1 MSSGFRA
8 ALIDLWDTLAYAG
21 WGRQLA
27 GLEEQAGVPAAR
39 IQQAFVQTRPARSIG
54 TYADVEADL
63 AVVLAA
69 AGLDPSP
76 EALAQ
81 LVQMEAAFLAE
92 NARLFDDAL
101 PVLRRLRS
109 RGIRTAVVSN
119 CSHSTGPVVDRF
131 GLEDEVDAVVLSFE
145 VGVAKPDSAIY
156 LAALERLGVGAADAV
171 FVDDQDEYC
180 AGAEAVGMRA
190 LLLRRDDPGEGPI
203 EGFPTGPTSFE
214 VIRSLEEL
222 LDG

>member
-27 GLEEQAGVPAAR
+27 SLEEQAGVPAAR
-39 IQQAFVQTRPARSIG
+39 IRQAFEKTRPARSIG
-54 TYADVEADL
+54 AFADAEEDL
-63 AVVLAA
+63 AAVLAA
-69 AGLDPSP
+69 AGLDPSA
-76 EALAQ
+76 ETLAQ
-81 LVQMEAAFLAE
+81 LVAMEAAFLAE
-92 NARLFDDAL
+92 NAKLFEDAL

-109 RGIRTAVVSN
+109 QGIRTAVVSN

-131 GLEDEVDAVVLSFE
+131 GLDEEVDAVVLSFE
-145 VGVAKPDSAIY
+145 VGAAKPDPAIY
-156 LAALERLGVGAADAV
+156 LAALERLGALPAEAV

-190 LLLRRDDPGEGPI
+190 LMLRRDDPGDGPI
-203 EGFPTGPTSFE
+203 EGFPNGSRSFE

-222 LDG
+222 LD

>member
-1 MSSGFRA
+1 MSSGVRA

-27 GLEEQAGVPAAR
+27 RLEEQAGVPAAR
-39 IQQAFVQTRPARSIG
+39 ILQAFVETRPARSIG
-54 TYADVEADL
+54 TYPDAEADL
-63 AVVLAA
+63 AAVLAA

-76 EALAQ
+76 ATLARLVELEAGFLAQ
-81 LVQMEAAFLAE
+81 
-92 NARLFDDAL
+92 NAKLFDDAL
-101 PVLRRLRS
+101 PVLRQLRS

-119 CSHSTGPVVDRF
+119 CSHSTRPLVDRF
-131 GLEDEVDAVVLSFE
+131 GLEGEVDTVVLSFE
-145 VGVAKPDSAIY
+145 IGAAKPDSAIY
-156 LAALERLGVGAADAV
+156 LAALERLGARPAEAV

-190 LLLRRDDPGEGPI
+190 LLLRRDHPGHGPI
-203 EGFPTGPTSFE
+203 EGPPTGPASFE

-222 LDG
+222 LD